1 LFLVFS
7 LVVALV
13 FVYTRAGD
21 TESGTAPTTTAEIT
35 NEAPTVDSVLI
46 TYLDTDISSLS
57 QVDLQLGGQKQ
68 VFVQGTVSD
77 NNGTELDGANTN
89 GDLKDIEVV
98 LRRSGAS
105 AGNSC
110 TTNLNDC
117 YRGSFVSIPAN
128 PTACTFTNIDATSS
142 HYSCAFNLEYFTDG
156 TLADGGQFAAENW
169 VAEVK
174 VTDLSDDVG
183 TLSETTEVAGL
194 LGLDI
199 PLEIGYGS
207 FTLGAT
213 TTPAETYAAGTNVIH
228 TLQQKG
234 NVIADVVVQGS
245 GTGPSA
251 DGVMACSALGSIPVA
266 NQKWATSSVAY
277 SDAISL
283 SATGVDTDIA
293 VQYQQDDDFV
303 SNPSVKKLYWHIGIP
318 TTGVRGTCTGQNTI
332 SIVAGS

>member
-1 LFLVFS
+1 MNNDQSSDHLVLGGLLFLVFS

-57 QVDLQLGGQKQ
+57 QVDL
-68 VFVQGTVSD
+68 
-77 NNGTELDGANTN
+77 ELDGANTN

-251 DGVMACSALGSIPVA
+251 DGVMACSALGSIPVV